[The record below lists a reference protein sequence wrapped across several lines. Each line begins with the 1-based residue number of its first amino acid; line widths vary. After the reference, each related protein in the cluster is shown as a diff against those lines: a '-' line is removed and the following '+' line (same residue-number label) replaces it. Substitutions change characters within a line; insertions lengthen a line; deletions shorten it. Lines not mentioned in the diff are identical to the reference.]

1 MMRTLLALFIFG
13 STLTTSAGAQ
23 TQVQSLPR
31 GLDTTEAN
39 SSTSFPFASGSSHV
53 WQWHY
58 DSTEFDAVGPIRIS
72 EIYVRSKS
80 TSPAMTFD
88 FPSVEITL
96 ASSPTDYSING
107 DGFSPGHST
116 TFANNLNPD
125 AKVVK
130 SSTPFTGTSVLP
142 QEWAPLGLDSDFVY
156 DPTLGQDFVLEIRS
170 CGAVQIWPAGSV
182 DGQSGPSNL
191 NGGNR
196 YGVTSNCVATA
207 STTQND
213 EFVPVILIEY
223 TMPNP
228 NPSLWIGPMSVGQL
242 ADFELFNIDP
252 GGLVRIL
259 WSTAGAGPTNTPLG
273 PVELTPPLQ
282 VSLEVYADL
291 TGALVFS
298 TFVPAGLAG
307 TTFYC
312 QAAATKD
319 GNFELTNAVSV
330 VVN

>member
-1 MMRTLLALFIFG
+1 MMRTLLALCFFG
-13 STLTTSAGAQ
+13 SSLTPWAGAQ

-39 SSTSFPFASGSSHV
+39 SSTGFPFASGTSHV

-58 DSTEFDAVGPIRIS
+58 DSLEFDATGPIRIS

-80 TSPAMTFD
+80 TAPAMTFD
-88 FPSVEITL
+88 FPSVEVIL
-96 ASSPTDYSING
+96 ASSPTDYSIAG
-107 DGFSPGHST
+107 DGVNPGYNT

-142 QEWAPLGLDSDFVY
+142 QTWAPLGLDSDFVY

-170 CGAVQIWPAGSV
+170 CGANQIWPAGSV
-182 DGQSGPSNL
+182 DGQSGPSNF

-223 TMPNP
+223 TTSNP
-228 NPSLWIGPMSVGQL
+228 NPSLWVGPMSVGQL

-259 WSTAGAGPTNTPLG
+259 WSTAGAGPISTPLG

-282 VSLEVYADL
+282 VSLEVHADL
-291 TGALVFS
+291 TGSLVFS
-298 TFVPAGLAG
+298 TYVPAGLAG

-312 QAAATKD
+312 QAVATKN
-319 GNFELTNAVSV
+319 GSLELTNAVSV